1 VTLPNARRA
10 VATALALLLTALPV
24 AAQQQPPM
32 PGATSAPTPDSAG
45 EAGPALPSDP
55 AAAPP
60 GAANLAAAPR
70 PALPAD
76 IADLTLPAGFAR
88 LPIGGWRLTGTAAQ
102 GEPDSPSR
110 LAIETIGRYLA
121 EQSRG
126 RVTIIAQTSGPE
138 DDPPAA
144 RRASLARAI
153 SIKDSLARG
162 GLPRTRIDIRPMGRT
177 QEALDAI
184 DIIAPPA
191 PRPRGEATRPSSPS
205 PRGG

>member
-1 VTLPNARRA
+1 MTVPHARRA
-10 VATALALLLTALPV
+10 VATALALLLAALPV
-24 AAQQQPPM
+24 AAQQQPPA
-32 PGATSAPTPDSAG
+32 PGATSEPAADSA
-45 EAGPALPSDP
+45 EDAGPAAPSDP
-55 AAAPP
+55 AVAPP
-60 GAANLAAAPR
+60 GAANLATAPR

-76 IADLTLPAGFAR
+76 IADLTLPSGFAR

-121 EQSRG
+121 EQSSG
-126 RVTIIAQTSGPE
+126 RVTIIAQASGPA
-138 DDPPAA
+138 DDPPTA
-144 RRASLARAI
+144 RRTSLARAI

-177 QEALDAI
+177 DEALDAI

-191 PRPRGEATRPSSPS
+191 SRPRGEAATPSSPS